1 MANHNQRRYS
11 LTAARALSRRAM
23 LIGLGATPIALFAP
37 DLLALQDAGIDPKK
51 LKPGQFVWNPDRA
64 PEGPVVIVVSIPDQL
79 VTVYRNGVR
88 IAVATCSTGRPG
100 HATPTG
106 TFVILQK
113 DVNHHSS
120 LYDDAPMPYMERLT
134 WGGVALH
141 AGNLPGYPASHG
153 CVRLPKA
160 FAQLLYTVTQLG
172 TTVIIGDHDTVPADV
187 LHSGVLISQHT
198 EDMAKEAVQQ
208 AKANAQ
214 SAQPGSPDGQA
225 VSAVISTADK
235 KIIVYQNGVPAFE
248 DQVTLKQ
255 PDEPFGTHVFNL
267 TGPSDDP
274 TKLKWMAI
282 DLGTDAVTDLGQDNG
297 TPAQASALLYAATMG
312 RIDVP
317 EATAR
322 RWAALLRPGTTLVIT
337 DRPANAESYSAPG
350 FTIMTGGDS

>member
-1 MANHNQRRYS
+1 MIGF
-11 LTAARALSRRAM
+11 AAA
-23 LIGLGATPIALFAP
+23 PVALFAP
-37 DLLALQDAGIDPKK
+37 DLLALQDDGIDPKK
-51 LKPGQFVWNPDRA
+51 LKPGQFAWNPDRA
-64 PEGPVVIVVSIPDQL
+64 PEGPVVVVVSIPDQM

-88 IAVATCSTGRPG
+88 IAVSTCSTGRPG

-160 FAQLLYTVTQLG
+160 FAQLLYGVTQLG

-214 SAQPGSPDGQA
+214 SAQPGPAGAPA

-248 DQVTLKQ
+248 DKVTLKQ

-267 TGPSDDP
+267 TGPSDNP
-274 TKLKWMAI
+274 GKLKWMAV
-282 DLGTDAVTDLGQDNG
+282 DMGADAVTDLGQDNG

-337 DRPANAESYSAPG
+337 DKPASGESYSAPG
-350 FTIMTGGDS
+350 FTIMTGADS